1 MDQPPDRDLRDRD
14 SWTRKLVSR
23 AFSRA
28 HLFFSSFHLEESVR
42 TTSPRLCR
50 DPQCS
55 CRTYRTTCLP
65 VRFVHCENSYQN
77 SRQPLILVQSGCQ
90 SNDVKSNALA
100 TIDRAEKS
108 DVTKIQR
115 EAIGMRGSRPSVRYS
130 SKRTYS
136 NATLMGLKL
145 SLNKIALRTTPPE

>member
-1 MDQPPDRDLRDRD
+1 MDRPPNRDLRDRD

-28 HLFFSSFHLEESVR
+28 HLFFSSLHLEESVR

-90 SNDVKSNALA
+90 SNDVNSNALA
-100 TIDRAEKS
+100 SIDRAEKS

-115 EAIGMRGSRPSVRYS
+115 AAVGMWRNRLSVLYR
-130 SKRTYS
+130 SKRTYA

-145 SLNKIALRTTPPE
+145 SLNRIALRTTPQE

>member
-1 MDQPPDRDLRDRD
+1 MDQPPNRDLRDRD

-28 HLFFSSFHLEESVR
+28 HLFFSSLHLEESVR

-65 VRFVHCENSYQN
+65 GAICVLPKLLLEP
-77 SRQPLILVQSGCQ
+77 RQPLIQMQSGCQ
-90 SNDVKSNALA
+90 SNDVKSSALA

-115 EAIGMRGSRPSVRYS
+115 EAIGMWGSRFSVRYR
-130 SKRTYS
+130 SKRTYA
-136 NATLMGLKL
+136 NATLMGFKL
-145 SLNKIALRTTPPE
+145 SLNRIALRTTPQE

>member
-1 MDQPPDRDLRDRD
+1 MDQPPNRDLRDRD

-28 HLFFSSFHLEESVR
+28 HLFFSSLHLEESVR

-65 VRFVHCENSYQN
+65 VRFVRYHNSTQN
-77 SRQPLILVQSGCQ
+77 SRQPLIQMQSGCQ

-100 TIDRAEKS
+100 TIDRADNS
-108 DVTKIQR
+108 DVPKIQR
-115 EAIGMRGSRPSVRYS
+115 ESIGMWESRLSVRYR
-130 SKRTYS
+130 SKRAYA
-136 NATLMGLKL
+136 NAKLMGLKL
-145 SLNKIALRTTPPE
+145 SLNRIALRTTPQQ